1 MGEVLSQDEIDNLL
15 KALSTGELDADEMK
29 NTDERQVKDYDF
41 ARPAK
46 FSKEH
51 LRTLEIIFEHFGRLL
66 ATNLPAYLRKSVSVD
81 VVNSEV
87 VIYSEFSNA
96 LSNPVL
102 LGVVGMD
109 PLMGNVIMEMAS
121 NLGFAIV
128 DRLLGGVGNSLEK
141 ERDFSE
147 IELSI
152 LERVFTIC
160 VNLLHEPWENVVEI
174 TPRLNRIETN
184 SQFAQII
191 SPSETIAIVTINLK
205 IGDVEGLM
213 NICLPYTTLEPVMD
227 KLNTKYWFSTMKEK
241 DSNSY
246 EAAIENIIDNALIP
260 MKAVLGTSK
269 INVQDFVNL
278 QLGDIIRLDRKVDD
292 ELEVYV
298 GNIKKFKALPG
309 YSDNKYAVRVT
320 EILREESD
328 EEWMACCHK
337 KKLMHCSMA
346 WAVKMQHRIRHRI
359 QQQIQQQIQQHH
371 RRRTLHLLTQ
381 IKMQLV
387 KYPISVWEL
396 QQRH

>member
-160 VNLLHEPWENVVEI
+160 VNLHHEPWENVVEI

-278 QLGDIIRLDRKVDD
+278 QLGDVIRLDRKVDD

-320 EILREESD
+320 EILREES
-328 EEWMACCHK
+328 E
-337 KKLMHCSMA
+337 
-346 WAVKMQHRIRHRI
+346 
-359 QQQIQQQIQQHH
+359 
-371 RRRTLHLLTQ
+371 
-381 IKMQLV
+381 
-387 KYPISVWEL
+387 
-396 QQRH
+396 

>member
-160 VNLLHEPWENVVEI
+160 VNLLHEPWQNVVEI

-278 QLGDIIRLDRKVDD
+278 QLGDVIRLDRKVDD

-320 EILREESD
+320 EILREES
-328 EEWMACCHK
+328 E
-337 KKLMHCSMA
+337 
-346 WAVKMQHRIRHRI
+346 
-359 QQQIQQQIQQHH
+359 
-371 RRRTLHLLTQ
+371 
-381 IKMQLV
+381 
-387 KYPISVWEL
+387 
-396 QQRH
+396 